1 MHGISYAYTVIN
13 LLSISLSDSYTSFDS
28 YVLIDTY
35 FLIDSYVF
43 IDSYSSFDS
52 YVLIDTYSLIDS
64 YVFINSYS
72 SFNSYSFINS
82 LSNFLPATDIDVFSE
97 VTTQMCLSGIF
108 LPNCNSN
115 NSPLVKYSSAKLL
128 TTHPIPRLRRAN

>member
-1 MHGISYAYTVIN
+1 MYGISYTYTIIN
-13 LLSISLSDSYTSFDS
+13 SSNISLSDSYTSFDS
-28 YVLIDTY
+28 Y
-35 FLIDSYVF
+35 SF
-43 IDSYSSFDS
+43 ISS
-52 YVLIDTYSLIDS
+52 YVLIDSYSLSILIL
-64 YVFINSYS
+64 YQFLFFNQFLFFINSYS
-72 SFNSYSFINS
+72 SIDSYVLINSYSFINS

>member
-1 MHGISYAYTVIN
+1 MYGISYAYTIIN
-13 LLSISLSDSYTSFDS
+13 SSNISLSYSYA
-28 YVLIDTY
+28 L
-35 FLIDSYVF
+35 

-52 YVLIDTYSLIDS
+52 YVLIDSYSFINSYSLIDS
-64 YVFINSYS
+64 YVFIDYYSFINSYVLV
-72 SFNSYSFINS
+72 NSYSFINS

>member
-1 MHGISYAYTVIN
+1 MYGISYTYTIIN
-13 LLSISLSDSYTSFDS
+13 SSDISLSNSYTSFDS
-28 YVLIDTY
+28 YV
-35 FLIDSYVF
+35 F
-43 IDSYSSFDS
+43 
-52 YVLIDTYSLIDS
+52 IDTYSLIDS
-64 YVFINSYS
+64 YVFIDYYSFINSYVLINSYS
-72 SFNSYSFINS
+72 FINSYVLIDSYSFINS